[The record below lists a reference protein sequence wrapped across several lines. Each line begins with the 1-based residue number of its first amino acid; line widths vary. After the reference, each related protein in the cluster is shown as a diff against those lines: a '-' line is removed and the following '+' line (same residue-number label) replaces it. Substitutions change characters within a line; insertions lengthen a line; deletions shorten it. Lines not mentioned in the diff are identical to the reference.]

1 MWRTYYY
8 IFSEKPKI
16 NEGNWFRKAIFPVK
30 LKMNGS
36 DFLADMYHNSFVLL
50 PSKTQKITT
59 FSFILLPW
67 LEH

>member
-30 LKMNGS
+30 FKMNGS
-36 DFLADMYHNSFVLL
+36 DFLTDMYHNSFVLL
-50 PSKTQKITT
+50 PSKTQKLQHFHLFCVT
-59 FSFILLPW
+59 LA
-67 LEH
+67 